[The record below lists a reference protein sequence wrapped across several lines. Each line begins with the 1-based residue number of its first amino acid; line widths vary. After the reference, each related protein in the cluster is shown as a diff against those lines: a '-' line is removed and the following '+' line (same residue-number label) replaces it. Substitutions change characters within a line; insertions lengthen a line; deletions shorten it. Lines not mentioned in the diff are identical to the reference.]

1 MKKFFLAL
9 SVLSFGYSCTKKET
23 TPDSDTTNTP
33 IVYNYTYKTFVG
45 NTVATFVDIVDGTT
59 VTWDTLY
66 IDSVLV
72 KIDSAKDRIVF
83 TANTNNPLGLYTDTE
98 FPFTISSNYFRKT
111 YIQSH
116 YQSFFFEG
124 DTLKSYFFKLQVGS
138 NVSYQK
144 EIKFS
149 GYKKP

>member
-1 MKKFFLAL
+1 MKKILF
-9 SVLSFGYSCTKKET
+9 SIIVISFGYSCTKKNPT
-23 TPDSDTTNTP
+23 DDSTKSDTT

-45 NTVATFVDIVDGTT
+45 NTIATYVDIVDGNT

-66 IDSVLV
+66 SDSVLV
-72 KIDSAKDRIVF
+72 KIDSSKDRIVF
-83 TANTNNPLGLYTDTE
+83 TANTKNPLGVYTDTE
-98 FPFTISSNYFRKT
+98 FPFTISSGFFRKT
-111 YIQSH
+111 YIQNH

-149 GYKKP
+149 GYEKP